1 MLVLVLL
8 ILALVAFIV
17 AAVLAVPRL
26 AHPYWP
32 VAACLGFALWLGA
45 TLAGMAS

>member
-1 MLVLVLL
+1 MTLVILL

-17 AAVLAVPRL
+17 AAVLAVSRL

-32 VAACLGFALWLGA
+32 VAACLGLALWVGA
-45 TLAGMAS
+45 TLVQLT